1 MRMNRLT
8 REEAR
13 RYRREHRPAT
23 NPVDLALMKERA
35 AHKGMAPAGQLLRL
49 V

>member
-1 MRMNRLT
+1 MNRLT

-23 NPVDLALMKERA
+23 DPVDGALMKKRRA
-35 AHKGMAPAGQLLRL
+35 
-49 V
+49 